1 MTFIAKFE
9 AIKKKYA
16 NPDLSKLTESFAIQ
30 VNLTDED
37 CAGAFY
43 IAYING
49 EFAVEPYD
57 YHDHTAMITT
67 DAKTFEGFIG
77 GKNEVS
83 DMTVE
88 GNEEHVKAIA
98 LVIEKKKAAP
108 KKPAAKKSTE
118 KKPAEK
124 KPATKKAPAKK
135 TAAKKAEVK
144 AEQVTIE
151 DVKEESVKTTAK
163 KATAKKTENK

>member
-16 NPDLSKLTESFAIQ
+16 KPDLAKLNENFAIQ

-37 CAGAFY
+37 CGGAFY
-43 IAYING
+43 IAYINDN
-49 EFAVEPYD
+49 FAVEPYD

-77 GKNEVS
+77 GKKGIS
-83 DMTVE
+83 DMTIE

-98 LVIEKKKAAP
+98 LVIEKKK
-108 KKPAAKKSTE
+108 PAAKKATTKKASE
-118 KKPAEK
+118 KKTAEK
-124 KPATKKAPAKK
+124 KTATKK
-135 TAAKKAEVK
+135 TTAKKAEVK
-144 AEQVTIE
+144 AEQITLE
-151 DVKEESVKTTAK
+151 DVKTEAVKAH
-163 KATAKKTENK
+163 AKKTAAKKTTKKTETK